1 MFVFL
6 ITTVVFLILW
16 LTAKKKCKA
25 QADSLEAANQ
35 QVAQQ
40 AAGIAAANQQLAQ
53 QAAQLEQAQAAHN
66 DLQSRLSESKAKLM
80 DADAQ
85 IQALS
90 KYKGILD
97 ADAEAQ
103 RILTQA
109 QEESSALLA
118 EAKEARST
126 ARATAK
132 SAEEEAQARLNR
144 ADEEAK
150 RIVTQA
156 EAKAKSTAK
165 AAEKEAQARLTR
177 ADEEARRTVA
187 QAEARAVEISG
198 GAYELKQKAAYYE
211 KTAQAMQHIIEGYGD
226 EWLVPTYSLLDELA
240 EEFSYAD
247 AGKKLKEA
255 RAHSAAMVKAGT
267 AATCDYVEAY
277 RRNTAIAFVVDAFN
291 GKVDSILSKSKQEN
305 YGKMEQQ
312 IRDAFFLV
320 NRNGSAFRKARITE
334 EYLLSRL
341 EELRWAVIV
350 KELRTKELEE
360 QRRIREQ
367 IREEERARREYEKA
381 QREAEK
387 EAAMLAKAMKK
398 AKKLLEQANAEER
411 AKYEAQIIELSSRL
425 KEVEEKGQRAL
436 SLAQQTKRG
445 NVYIISNIGSFGEN
459 VYKVGMTRRLD
470 PMDRVRELGDASVP
484 FAFDVHAIIE
494 SNNAPAL
501 EHQLHQELALM
512 QMNKVNPRKEFYKVP
527 LTYIRTL
534 VERHGL
540 SVTWTMAAEA
550 AEYRE
555 TLAIEERM
563 KNDPEAQA
571 QWEAFYA
578 KLSEE
583 SEDTSEDAVS

>member
-6 ITTVVFLILW
+6 IATVVFLILW
-16 LTAKKKCKA
+16 LMAKKKCKA

-53 QAAQLEQAQAAHN
+53 QAAQLEQAQAARN
-66 DLQSRLSESKAKLM
+66 ELQSRLSESKAKLM

-103 RILTQA
+103 RILAKA

-118 EAKEARST
+118 EAKESRST
-126 ARATAK
+126 ARTTAK

-144 ADEEAK
+144 AD
-150 RIVTQA
+150 Q
-156 EAKAKSTAK
+156 
-165 AAEKEAQARLTR
+165 
-177 ADEEARRTVA
+177 EARRIVA
-187 QAEARAVEISG
+187 QAEARATEISG
-198 GAYELKQKAAYYE
+198 GAYELKQKAEDYE
-211 KTAQAMQHIIEGYGD
+211 KTAQAMKRIIEGYGD

-240 EEFSYAD
+240 EEFTHTD

-255 RAHSAAMVKAGT
+255 RAHSAAMVRAGT
-267 AATCDYVEAY
+267 AATCDYVEAN
-277 RRNTAIAFVVDAFN
+277 RRKTAIAFVVDAFN

-312 IRDAFFLV
+312 IRDAFALV
-320 NRNGSAFRKARITE
+320 NGNGIAFRNARITE

-350 KELRTKELEE
+350 KELRAKELEE

-387 EAAMLAKAMKK
+387 EAAMLAKAMEK
-398 AKKLLEQANAEER
+398 AQKMLEQANAEER
-411 AKYEAQIIELSSRL
+411 AKYESQIIDLSARL
-425 KEVEEKGQRAL
+425 KEAEEKGQHAL
-436 SLAQQTKRG
+436 SMAQQTKRG

-470 PMDRVRELGDASVP
+470 PMDRVKELGDASVP
-484 FAFDVHAIIE
+484 FSFDVHAIIE
-494 SNNAPAL
+494 SDNAPAL

-512 QMNKVNPRKEFYKVP
+512 QMNKVNPRKEFFKVP
-527 LTYIRTL
+527 LADIRAL

-583 SEDTSEDAVS
+583 SEDAAEDAVS